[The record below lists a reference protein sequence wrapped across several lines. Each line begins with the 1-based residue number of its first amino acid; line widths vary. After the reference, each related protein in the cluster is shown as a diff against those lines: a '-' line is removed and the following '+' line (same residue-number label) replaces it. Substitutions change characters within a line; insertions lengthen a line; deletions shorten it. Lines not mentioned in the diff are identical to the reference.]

1 MRSAEIDWCAPCPPP
16 PKVLAEPSNVARAV
30 EALRSAKSPLVI
42 VGKGAAYSRAEAEV
56 KAFVEATNLPFLPT
70 PMGKGV
76 VPDNHPQC
84 VAPARSK
91 VRRFRFF
98 VFLHTICVCSARSC
112 PADVGLA
119 RLPGA
124 IAQALQSA
132 DVILLLGARLNWILH
147 FGKPPRFRPD
157 VRIIQVDIAAEE
169 MHTNVPAEVALVG
182 DVAAVVRQLN
192 EALAA
197 RPFRFDAKAPWW
209 AELKAKVEA
218 NRKSSEELYT
228 DNELPMSYYRAF
240 SEIKQLLPPDV
251 VFVSEGANTMDIGR
265 YGGERPGD
273 GRQESG
279 RRGAFLTPDA
289 FSLGRWA
296 VPAAQHGDPK
306 HPAAQPPGRRH
317 VRHHGRRPGL
327 CDRCGHGAPGPPRR
341 LR

>member
-1 MRSAEIDWCAPCPPP
+1 
-16 PKVLAEPSNVARAV
+16 VLAEPSNVVRAI

-42 VGKGAAYSRAEAEV
+42 VGKGTAYSRAEAEV

-91 VRRFRFF
+91 VRLLSAFAVRVQDRVPLIASRFRLAGVF
-98 VFLHTICVCSARSC
+98 V
-112 PADVGLA
+112 
-119 RLPGA
+119 
-124 IAQALQSA
+124 QALQSA

-157 VRIIQVDIAAEE
+157 VRVIQVDIAAEE

-182 DVAAVVRQLN
+182 DIAAVVRQLN
-192 EALAA
+192 EELAV

-209 AELKAKVEA
+209 DELKAKVEA
-218 NRKSSEELYT
+218 NRKSSEELYA

-265 YGGERPGD
+265 YGCMRPAKAG
-273 GRQESG
+273 S
-279 RRGAFLTPDA
+279 RR
-289 FSLGRWA
+289 
-296 VPAAQHGDPK
+296 
-306 HPAAQPPGRRH
+306 
-317 VRHHGRRPGL
+317 
-327 CDRCGHGAPGPPRR
+327 
-341 LR
+341 